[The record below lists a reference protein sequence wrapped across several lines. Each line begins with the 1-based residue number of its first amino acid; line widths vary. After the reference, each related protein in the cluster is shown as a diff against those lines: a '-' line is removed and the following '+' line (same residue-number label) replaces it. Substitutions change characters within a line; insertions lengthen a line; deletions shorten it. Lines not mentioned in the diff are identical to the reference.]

1 MFSHSRI
8 SLFKMGDL
16 VRSLVDLPIVYTLR
30 ARYET
35 RARDSVYIHGFS
47 VQNILVDRSPVQ
59 GLPIKRSVVFEV
71 DAVLPWDAP
80 AERNTNKRYR
90 LVLNPRRFEELA
102 EADRQRSEAEFS
114 SLRIILAEDDHN
126 IPFFYVFADEEEIE
140 LITRTK

>member
-1 MFSHSRI
+1 MLSQSRI
-8 SLFKMGDL
+8 PLFKMGDL

-35 RARDSVYIHGFS
+35 TGRDSFYIQGFS
-47 VQNILVDRSPVQ
+47 VQSILVDRSPVQ
-59 GLPIKRSVVFEV
+59 GLPIKRSVVYEV

-102 EADRQRSEAEFS
+102 ELDRQLSEAEFS
-114 SLRIILAEDDHN
+114 SLRVILAEDDRN
-126 IPFFYVFADEEEIE
+126 IPFFYVFADEEELE
-140 LITRTK
+140 LVASTK

>member
-8 SLFKMGDL
+8 PLFKMGDL

-35 RARDSVYIHGFS
+35 AERDSIFLQCFS
-47 VQNILVDRSPVQ
+47 VQNIPVDRSAVQ

-71 DAVLPWDAP
+71 DAVFPWDAP
-80 AERNTNKRYR
+80 AERYTSKRYR
-90 LVLNPRRFEELA
+90 LVLNPRRFEEIA
-102 EADRQRSEAEFS
+102 EPDRQWSEAEYS
-114 SLRIILAEDDHN
+114 SLRIILAEDDRN

-140 LITRTK
+140 FVSKTR